1 VTSQTERELQA
12 SIAIFVEMCSKI
24 GLTCVPISSRH
35 IGSPVR
41 FDVSNGDKKLQVTVG
56 YDFVT
61 DLPGT
66 KEFQSALWSYLNAV
80 ALKLPEQNFGE
91 YTTLSGISLTFA
103 IDFPFSRSTEG
114 GDYQFVH
121 VHTNGG
127 VDSAVEANFSVHL
140 THTVAVNIASL
151 EFIITE
157 PLVINAVRKFVDAK
171 QAVFYP
177 AGKHPLDLQ
186 VVNMDSSNYDYKT
199 KRFVFQKATDDQI
212 AAFLKRKVY
221 WVGFRRGSQGT
232 RACIADSYDA
242 QYLGVS
248 RERLQQCAAILA
260 ASGFFQ
266 LDPSGEYASAGATL
280 LLEARS
286 LDKERDAFLGLSPS
300 LTEGTGQLSKTATT
314 DVPYDV
320 FVSHATEDKD
330 YVEPLVQALERAGIR
345 VWFDKSA
352 LEWGDDLRA
361 AIDRGLTNCRYGIV
375 VFSQAFLRKKKW
387 TEYELNSLF
396 AREQA
401 GNKLI
406 LPIWHGITRE
416 DLLQYSPGFADR
428 LAKISSTDSH
438 DDIVQSLLRMVG
450 RSNPG
455 ERAETKAG
463 HTVAVSPT
471 QTKENAVAYA
481 QYETTGKGARKAE
494 AYVRQSREKDGWFT
508 FENSFGE
515 QEDGTME
522 EVAQR
527 FTAFDRSLTARG
539 YIRMRHG
546 NVGNRVFNL

>member
-1 VTSQTERELQA
+1 
-12 SIAIFVEMCSKI
+12 
-24 GLTCVPISSRH
+24 
-35 IGSPVR
+35 
-41 FDVSNGDKKLQVTVG
+41 VTVG

-186 VVNMDSSNYDYKT
+186 VVNIDSSNYEYKT

-232 RACIADSYDA
+232 RACIAASYDA

-266 LDPSGEYASAGATL
+266 LDPSGVYASAGANL
-280 LLEARS
+280 LLEARN
-286 LDKERDAFLGLSPS
+286 LDRERDAFLGFSPPIA
-300 LTEGTGQLSKTATT
+300 EGAAQPSKTATT
-314 DVPYDV
+314 DILYDV

-345 VWFDKSA
+345 VWFDRSA

-361 AIDRGLTNCRYGIV
+361 AIDRGLSNCRYGIV
-375 VFSQAFLRKKKW
+375 VFSQAFLRKKRW

-401 GNKLI
+401 GKKLI
-406 LPIWHGITRE
+406 LPIWHGITRD
-416 DLLQYSPGFADR
+416 DLMQYSPGFADR
-428 LAKISSTDSH
+428 LAKISSTDGYA
-438 DDIVQSLLRMVG
+438 DIVQSLLRMLG
-450 RSNPG
+450 RADS
-455 ERAETKAG
+455 EKALEATATSALPRKSAG
-463 HTVAVSPT
+463 AKP
-471 QTKENAVAYA
+471 NAVAFA
-481 QYETTGKGARKAE
+481 LYETKGENALKAE
-494 AYVRQSREKDGWFT
+494 AYVRPSQQRDGYFT

-515 QEDGTME
+515 EKHGTAGE
-522 EVAQR
+522 IAQR
-527 FTAFDRSLTARG
+527 FVAFDRSLTMKG

-546 NVGNRVFNL
+546 NTGAPAFNL